1 MRWLRGLA
9 LFVAGTGFGVFMT
22 PPSAAPQEKV
32 TGLRLNHVGMYVKDI
47 DESMNFYT
55 KTMGFREA
63 FSFKDKEGKPT
74 LVYLQINRDTFLE
87 LAPASADRPVGFSHA
102 GIWAD
107 DLKTTVAAIRQQGV
121 KLDDPR
127 TGMTNAPLTN
137 VTDPNNLR
145 LSRVAPEEGDRWLE
159 VSCVQLRNFRKNWR
173 RSPTKSSGCSQQ
185 AKCPPRDNFVY
196 CTKLKFRA
204 STLWG
209 VFKVGSS

>member
-1 MRWLRGLA
+1 MRWMRGLA
-9 LFVAGTGFGVFMT
+9 FFVAGTLLGVSGT
-22 PPSAAPQEKV
+22 QPSAAPQEKV

-87 LAPASADRPVGFSHA
+87 LAPASADHPVGFSHV

-107 DLKTTVAAIRQQGV
+107 DLKTAVTALRQRGV
-121 KLDDPR
+121 KVEDIR
-127 TGMTNAPLTN
+127 TGFTKAPLTN

-145 LSRVAPEEGDRWLE
+145 LELLAYPPESL
-159 VSCVQLRNFRKNWR
+159 QRKAIDGW
-173 RSPTKSSGCSQQ
+173 K
-185 AKCPPRDNFVY
+185 
-196 CTKLKFRA
+196 
-204 STLWG
+204 
-209 VFKVGSS
+209 